1 MTNMALGI
9 DIGISSVGVGI
20 INQDTGEIIDSAVRI
35 FPQNHKEDNTIRRT
49 MRGSKRT
56 LRRKKHRLERVR
68 DELENIDFPCPD
80 YKKYSHTNPYEIRV
94 KGLNHK
100 LSKEEIYIAIMHITK
115 RRGIS
120 YLEDF
125 TNDNIKDPKVTNKII
140 EENLELSKNKYICEI
155 QLERLQNNDKVRGI
169 DNVFETRKYIE
180 ELQKIL
186 KTQAIYYEEIDDEFI
201 NVITNIVKSKRE
213 YFEGPGSSKS
223 KTDYGRFKTNGE
235 VLDNLF
241 EILIGKCSIFKEEL
255 RAPRASYDAQLF
267 NFLNDLNN
275 LIINNEKLTKED
287 KLAIYHHVMN
297 SKSVN
302 MINFICKL
310 KNVTKEQIEGYR
322 IDPNGKP
329 LFHKFEI
336 YKNFMNQLE
345 KRGIDSSMIDIT
357 SYNKISRCLTLETS
371 KARKEK
377 VLKEELPELKIEVI
391 KAIIELDDSHFSKW
405 HSLSYK
411 AMNEIIDDL
420 WNTSLEQHTLFLQH
434 NLIKEN
440 YEIYQGK
447 KNIPTDFID
456 MDIMNPIARRS
467 IRQAIKMINALRKKY
482 GEFSHII
489 IEMARE
495 LSTDPKEIQ
504 KEQKRN
510 MKEKEEAVA
519 LVKEYGYTLNSIP
532 NELLTMLRLWKSQ
545 DGKCIYS
552 HKSISID
559 DLINNHYMF
568 QIDHIIPKSISFDDS
583 MKNKVLCY
591 SSENQKKGVKIPSR
605 YFASGMA
612 SISYEEY
619 KNYVLDL
626 FERNLI
632 TNAKKELLLYDKDIT
647 KYEVR
652 RGFINR
658 NLQDTRYATRV
669 VLNTLQ
675 NYMKANNIKT
685 SIFTV
690 KGAYTSKIR
699 NRWNLS
705 KDRTYYKHHAVDA
718 LIVAASNK
726 AKLYYDGPFY
736 NYINSFLNNEKEEN
750 LLIHNVI
757 DDTTYDEIVYSE
769 PYSHFIKNLK
779 ELNPKISHKV
789 DTKINRVISDATIK
803 SSRIING
810 HEYKITKSNN
820 IYEQDGEK
828 IKKKILENPEQLLM
842 YYHDRQTFDYLE
854 EIVKHYADAKNPFL
868 EYYKEHGAIR
878 KYSKKGN
885 GPVITSVKYLNGKLG
900 IHLSI
905 RHKYKDT
912 KNNVFLSTLK
922 PYRIDVY
929 QNDKGK
935 YKFITITNSM
945 FSFHGDKLQL
955 EKSQLELE
963 KNKKK
968 ITDDYQF
975 QFSLY
980 KGDCFEIM
988 INDHK
993 YTYSFLGIQ
1002 SDKTNK
1008 IECTYVEKQR
1018 RKEERIFLSIGPS
1031 VKEFRKYYTDILG
1044 NKYYSKSLTKCNN

>member
-1 MTNMALGI
+1 MKNMVLGV
-9 DIGISSVGVGI
+9 DIGVSSVGVGV
-20 INQDTGEIIDSAVRI
+20 INQDTGEIMDSAVRI
-35 FPQNHKEDNTIRRT
+35 FPKTDKEDNRIRRT
-49 MRGSKRT
+49 TRGSKRT

-68 DELENIDFPCPD
+68 EELEKAGFTCPD
-80 YKKYSHTNPYEIRV
+80 YKKYCDTNPYEIRV
-94 KGLNHK
+94 KGLNSK

-125 TNDNIKDPKVTNKII
+125 KNDNIKDPKITNKII
-140 EENLELSKNKYICEI
+140 KENLELSKNKYICEI

-169 DNVFETRKYIE
+169 DNVFETKKYME

-186 KTQAIYYEEIDDEFI
+186 KTQTMYYEEIDDEFI

-213 YFEGPGSSKS
+213 YFEGPGSIKS
-223 KTDYGRFKTNGE
+223 KTDYGRFKINGE

-241 EILIGKCSIFKEEL
+241 EILIGKCSIFKDEL

-275 LIINNEKLTKED
+275 LNVNNEKLTKED
-287 KLAIYHHVMN
+287 KLTIYHYVMN

-310 KNVTKEQIEGYR
+310 KKVTKEQIEGYR
-322 IDPNGKP
+322 IDHNGKP

-345 KRGIDSSMIDIT
+345 KRGIDPSIIDII

-377 VLKEELPELKIEVI
+377 VLKEELPELKIEVVQ
-391 KAIIELDDSHFSKW
+391 AISEIDDSNFSKW

-434 NLIKEN
+434 NLIEEN

-456 MDIMNPIARRS
+456 DDITNPIARRS
-467 IRQAIKMINALRKKY
+467 IRQAIKMINELRKKY
-482 GEFSHII
+482 GEFNNII

-495 LSTDPKEIQ
+495 LSVDQKEIQ

-510 MKEKEEAVA
+510 IKEKEEAIA

-532 NELLTMLRLWKSQ
+532 NELLTMLRLWRSQ

-552 HKSISID
+552 HKSIAID

-583 MKNKVLCY
+583 MKNKILCY

-658 NLQDTRYATRV
+658 NLQDTRYSTRV

-675 NYMKANNIKT
+675 DYMKANNIKT

-705 KDRTYYKHHAVDA
+705 KDRSYYKHHAIDA
-718 LIVAASNK
+718 LIIAASNK
-726 AKLYYDGPFY
+726 VKLYNNVPFY
-736 NYINSFLNNEKEEN
+736 NYMNTFLTNEN
-750 LLIHNVI
+750 DVVPNISNII
-757 DDTTYDEIVYSE
+757 DNDNYDSIIYSE
-769 PYSHFIKNLK
+769 PYPHFIKNLK

-810 HEYKITKSNN
+810 DEYIVSKFTN
-820 IYEQDGEK
+820 IYDTDGEK
-828 IKKKILENPEQLLM
+828 LKKKILEKKESLLI
-842 YYHDRQTFDYLE
+842 YHHDRQTFDYLE
-854 EIVKHYADAKNPFL
+854 EIVKNYNNAKNPFL

-885 GPVITSVKYLNGKLG
+885 GPMITSVKYLEKKLG
-900 IHLSI
+900 NYLSI
-905 RHKYKDT
+905 KHKYKDS
-912 KNNVFLSTLK
+912 KNNVFLLSIK
-922 PYRIDVY
+922 PYRMDVY
-929 QNDKGK
+929 RNEEGL
-935 YKFITITNSM
+935 YKFISITNTM
-945 FSFHGDKLQL
+945 FKFDHNQLQL
-955 EKSQLELE
+955 DREKVILAKE
-963 KNKKK
+963 KKK
-968 ITDDYQF
+968 ITDDYYF
-975 QFSLY
+975 CFSLY
-980 KGDCFEIM
+980 RGDCFEID
-988 INDHK
+988 INDQK
-993 YTYSFLGIQ
+993 YEYLFMGVND
-1002 SDKTNK
+1002 DKNNR
-1008 IECTYVEKQR
+1008 IECTYIEKE
-1018 RKEERIFLSIGPS
+1018 RKKDERIFISIGS
-1031 VKEFRKYYTDILG
+1031 SIKEFRKYYTDILG
-1044 NKYYSKSLTKCNN
+1044 NKYYSKSLTKIEH